1 MTPMIQQYLEI
12 KAQHRDA
19 ILFFRL
25 GDFYEMF
32 FEDAQ
37 LASKLLNITLTS
49 RNRNEPNP
57 IPLCGVPYH
66 SADGYIQKLTSLGHK
81 VAICEQTG
89 GSEDGAI
96 FERRVIRIA
105 TPGLIHNP
113 DTVEA
118 KESCYVGSFYEREG
132 RFGLAILDLT
142 TGDFQTTELE
152 EIDSLL
158 DELGRVQPREIVV
171 SEKTLPKMEWIR
183 DRLGDVVI
191 NTLPE
196 EAYQPGNAKRKLLEQ
211 LRTTT
216 LSPSGCDGMELAVVA
231 AGSLATYL
239 QENQKQIV
247 DHIRELKTYFPQR
260 GLILDESALRNL
272 EILQPAVGGERRA
285 TLLAFLDH
293 TQTAMGGRE
302 LRKTLTYPLKDVQQI
317 NRRLDAIETLQ
328 KEVGIYRYLL
338 ERLGQI
344 YDLERLSTKFSLG
357 NGNAQDLVAIRSTL
371 AFIRGMKE
379 TLLNLSDPLIREIV
393 NRMDPLSQLQEL
405 LARAVIDDPPPSVR
419 EGGVF
424 REGYHI
430 ELDDLRKIQKGGK
443 QWIAELERKERKR
456 TKIGSLKVAY
466 NKVFGYYIEVTKP
479 NLSWVPAEYI
489 RKQTVS
495 NAERFITPE
504 LKEYEEK
511 VLHAEERIL
520 ALEYDLF
527 CELRDRVRENLS
539 PLLATARAVGEMD
552 VLAALTQISLRLG
565 YVRPQV
571 EESES
576 LEIEEGR
583 HPVLE
588 SFPEMKSFVP
598 NSVRWDTKDQQILIV
613 TGPNMSGKSTILRQ
627 TALIVIMAQIGS
639 FVPARSARIGVVDRI
654 FTRVGAM
661 DRISRGES
669 TFMVEMS
676 EMGNILR
683 HATRQS
689 LILLDE
695 VGRGTST
702 FDGIS
707 IAWAIVEYLHRQIGA
722 KTLFATHYHELAE
735 LPKVLSKVHNWT
747 VAVREW
753 NNKILFLHK
762 LIPGVASHSYGIQV
776 AELAGLPSSV
786 LERAKQI
793 LKDLESESLG
803 MKVRKEDSEKVVQPS
818 LFEPPSHRWTEIL
831 KEMDPDRLTP
841 IQALQWIQQWKKDL
855 M

>member
-1 MTPMIQQYLEI
+1 MIQQYLEI
-12 KAQHRDA
+12 KSQCRDA

-66 SADGYIQKLTSLGHK
+66 SADGYIQKLNSLGHK

-89 GSEDGAI
+89 SSENGAI

-105 TPGLIHNP
+105 TPGLVHNP
-113 DTVEA
+113 DAVEA
-118 KESCYVGSFYEREG
+118 KESCYVASFCERQG

-142 TGDFQTTELE
+142 TGDFQTTEVEGL
-152 EIDSLL
+152 DSLL
-158 DELGRVQPREIVV
+158 DELGRIHPREIIV
-171 SEKTLPKMEWIR
+171 SEKALPRMELVR
-183 DRLGDVVI
+183 DRLGEVVI

-196 EAYQPGNAKRKLLEQ
+196 EAYQWGDARAKLLEQ

-216 LSPSGCDGMELAVVA
+216 LSPFGCDGMELAVVA
-231 AGSLATYL
+231 AGSLAAYL
-239 QENQKQIV
+239 QENQKQVV
-247 DHIRELKTYFPQR
+247 DHIRELKTYFPER
-260 GLILDESALRNL
+260 GLILDESTLRNL
-272 EILQPAVGGERRA
+272 EILQPAIGGERRA
-285 TLLAFLDH
+285 TLLAFMDH
-293 TQTAMGGRE
+293 TQTGMGGRE
-302 LRKTLTYPLKDVQQI
+302 LRKMLTYPLKDVQQI

-328 KEVGIYRYLL
+328 KEVGIYRYLS

-344 YDLERLSTKFSLG
+344 YDLERLSVKFSLG
-357 NGNAQDLVAIRSTL
+357 NGHARDLVAIRITL
-371 AFIRGMKE
+371 AFIRGIQE
-379 TLLNLSDPLIREIV
+379 TLLNLSDSLIHEIV
-393 NRMDPLSQLQEL
+393 NRMDPLPRLQTL
-405 LARAVIDDPPPSVR
+405 LAEAVVDDPPTRVQ
-419 EGGVF
+419 EGGII
-424 REGYHI
+424 REGYHM

-443 QWIAELERKERKR
+443 QWIAELERKERER
-456 TKIGSLKVAY
+456 TQIGSLKVAY

-479 NLSWVPAEYI
+479 NLSSVPEGYI

-520 ALEYDLF
+520 ALEYQLF
-527 CELRDRVRENLS
+527 CELRDRVREDLS
-539 PLLATARAVGEMD
+539 ALLATARAVGELD
-552 VLAALTQISLRLG
+552 ALAALTQISLRPG
-565 YVRPQV
+565 YVRPKV

-598 NSVRWDTKDQQILIV
+598 NSVRLEPSDQQILIV
-613 TGPNMSGKSTILRQ
+613 TGPNMAGKSTVLRQ
-627 TALIVIMAQIGS
+627 TALLVIMAQIGS
-639 FVPARSARIGVVDRI
+639 FIPARSARIGVVDRI

-676 EMGNILR
+676 ETGNILR

-707 IAWAIVEYLHRQIGA
+707 IAWAVVEHLHRHIGA

-762 LIPGVASHSYGIQV
+762 LVPGVASHSYGIQV
-776 AELAGLPSSV
+776 AELAGLPNSV
-786 LERAKQI
+786 LERAQQI

-803 MKVRKEDSEKVVQPS
+803 MKVRKEDPEKVLQPS
-818 LFEPPSHRWTEIL
+818 LFEPPSNRWMEIL
-831 KEMDPDRLTP
+831 KEIDPDRLTP